1 MKPIAL
7 IPVVAFLI
15 GGGPVPPLFA
25 ASSNVFS
32 GEVWTWDE
40 RASTVTLRQRD
51 GQIVRVKVPP
61 DELGGFRLHERVT
74 LRGQL
79 APPAEIERIE
89 VPAGPMKPIAQG
101 SPARSE
107 VTGTVASLERAGI
120 VSIAGPGGLLHVW
133 IATPTNGR
141 FRPGTPVRVR
151 TTVQRV
157 QMVPVTG
164 QTDVSPTPSASIGSE
179 PGDYAVVIG
188 RITAIDRH
196 GRITVESPRGPVTI
210 WLPKTL
216 PYGVGQT
223 VEVRTAVHP
232 NR

>member
-7 IPVVAFLI
+7 IPVLAFLI

-89 VPAGPMKPIAQG
+89 VPAGPMKLIAQG
-101 SPARSE
+101 SPAPSE

-120 VSIAGPGGLLHVW
+120 VSIAG
-133 IATPTNGR
+133 
-141 FRPGTPVRVR
+141 
-151 TTVQRV
+151 
-157 QMVPVTG
+157 
-164 QTDVSPTPSASIGSE
+164 
-179 PGDYAVVIG
+179 
-188 RITAIDRH
+188 
-196 GRITVESPRGPVTI
+196 
-210 WLPKTL
+210 
-216 PYGVGQT
+216 
-223 VEVRTAVHP
+223 
-232 NR
+232 

>member
-1 MKPIAL
+1 MKAIAL
-7 IPVVAFLI
+7 TPVVALLMA
-15 GGGPVPPLFA
+15 GGASPPLFA
-25 ASSNVFS
+25 ASSDVFS

-51 GQIVRVKVPP
+51 GRIVRVRIPP

-89 VPAGPMKPIAQG
+89 MPAGPMTPVAQG
-101 SPARSE
+101 LPNRSE

-120 VSIAGPGGLLHVW
+120 VSIAGPPGLLRVW
-133 IATPTNGR
+133 IATPAQGR
-141 FRPGTPVRVR
+141 FGPGSPVRVQ

-164 QTDVSPTPSASIGSE
+164 QADGSPTPSASIGSE
-179 PGDYAVVIG
+179 PGDYAVVVG
-188 RITAIDRH
+188 RITAVDRD
-196 GRITVESPRGPVTI
+196 GRITVESPRGPVTV
-210 WLPKTL
+210 WLPETL
-216 PYGVGQT
+216 RYGVGET

-232 NR
+232 RR